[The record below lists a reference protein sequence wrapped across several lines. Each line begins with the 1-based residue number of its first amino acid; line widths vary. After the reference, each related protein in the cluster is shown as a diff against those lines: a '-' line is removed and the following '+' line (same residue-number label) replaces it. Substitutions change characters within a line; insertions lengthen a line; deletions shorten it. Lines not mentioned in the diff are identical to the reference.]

1 MASIQLKGVSKRHGA
16 LTILDTLDL
25 HIPDRAFVVLVG
37 PSGCGKSTLLR
48 LIAGL
53 ETLSG
58 GEIWLGERPIHDVSP
73 RLRDIAMVFQ
83 SYALYPH
90 MTVAENMSLALRL
103 RQVPETEIQAKVQA
117 AAELLGL
124 SALLQR
130 KPAALSG
137 GQRQRV
143 AMGRAIVRNPQVFL
157 FDEPLSNLDAEL
169 RLRMRTE
176 IKQLHQRLQTTMIY
190 VTHDQTEAM
199 TLADR
204 MVVLKG
210 GRIQQEGPPI
220 EVFQRPRNRFVAGF
234 IGSPP
239 MNFVPGRVESEGA
252 EPWLRVP
259 SLGLC
264 IPYPLDRFRLPT
276 GSVLELG
283 VRPEQ
288 LRAVTQPSALHCE
301 GTVAVVEPLG
311 TEMYVTL
318 ACAGSSSDP
327 ESRLLYRTAY
337 DAGLQPGARV
347 RLSFGLEELHLFCAQ
362 SGESLRKGA

>member
-1 MASIQLKGVSKRHGA
+1 MASIHLKGVSKRHGA
-16 LTILDTLDL
+16 LHILDSLDL
-25 HIPDRAFVVLVG
+25 YIPDRAFVVLVG

-48 LIAGL
+48 LMAGL
-53 ETLSG
+53 ESLSG
-58 GEIWLGERPIHDVSP
+58 GEIWLGDRPIHDVPP

-90 MTVAENMSLALRL
+90 MTVQENMSLALRL
-103 RQVPETEIQAKVQA
+103 RQVPPTEIQEKVQA
-117 AAELLGL
+117 VAELLGL

-143 AMGRAIVRNPQVFL
+143 AMGRAIVRHPQVFL

-176 IKQLHQRLQTTMIY
+176 IKQLHQRLQTTMVY

-204 MVVLKG
+204 IVVLKG

-220 EVFQRPRNRFVAGF
+220 EVFQAPRNRFVAGF

-239 MNFVPGRVESEGA
+239 MNFIPARVESDGVLA
-252 EPWLRVP
+252 WLRVP
-259 SLGLC
+259 SLGLR
-264 IPYPLDRFRLPT
+264 ISYPQQHFRLPP
-276 GSVLELG
+276 SQELELG

-288 LRAVTQPSALHCE
+288 LRMGGHASDLQLE
-301 GTVAVVEPLG
+301 GSVVVVEPLG
-311 TEMYVTL
+311 TEMYVTI
-318 ACAGSSSDP
+318 ACSASSSEP
-327 ESRLLYRTAY
+327 ESRLLFRTVYQAE
-337 DAGLQPGARV
+337 LLPGARV
-347 RLSFGLEELHLFCAQ
+347 RLSCTLDELHLFCAR
-362 SGESLRKGA
+362 SGESLRKGC